1 MTEWKNN
8 KDNME
13 RVMKMYHAPECW
25 DWVRAWRKAEV
36 VGDKLEQE
44 NKEWIEQY
52 HLETN
57 RLSRELVIRGKKLEA
72 ISILLTGTCESYDEG
87 HCEPDCDGDADYE
100 HCLTRKILEVL
111 GN

>member
-57 RLSRELVIRGKKLEA
+57 RLSRELVVRGKKLEA
-72 ISILLTGTCESYDEG
+72 IRELLRTAPIPPEEIPDEIM
-87 HCEPDCDGDADYE
+87 
-100 HCLTRKILEVL
+100 KILAVL
-111 GN
+111 PSIDSDTLRTNEK

>member
-1 MTEWKNN
+1 
-8 KDNME
+8 
-13 RVMKMYHAPECW
+13 MKCQKLRELLKE
-25 DWVRAWRKAEV
+25 KAVISIGNAQIIYPLIDELEAV
-36 VGDKLEQE
+36 SDKLETE
-44 NKEWIEQY
+44 NKFWVEQY
-52 HLETN
+52 HIETN
-57 RLSRELVIRGKKLEA
+57 RLSRELVVRGKKLEA